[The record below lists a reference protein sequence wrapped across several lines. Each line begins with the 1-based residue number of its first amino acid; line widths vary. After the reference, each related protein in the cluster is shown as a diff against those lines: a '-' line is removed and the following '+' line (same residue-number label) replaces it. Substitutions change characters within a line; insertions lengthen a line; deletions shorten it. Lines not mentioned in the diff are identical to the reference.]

1 VTFSDHHGISD
12 LDIEKLSLLHNKI
25 GGVIGDASY
34 AFDAMLSPVPTH
46 RPAKAS
52 RGSSRWWMQGSPESG
67 VGLALR
73 KHPFTHITG
82 SFFLDAFGLVAHHR
96 QFVK

>member
-1 VTFSDHHGISD
+1 MTFSDHHGISD

-52 RGSSRWWMQGSPESG
+52 RGSARWWSKAAQKVGS
-67 VGLALR
+67 
-73 KHPFTHITG
+73 
-82 SFFLDAFGLVAHHR
+82 D
-96 QFVK
+96 